1 MASFFDIKPKAPAPG
16 VAPADDIKGAVK
28 ALKALAPV
36 TSPDP
41 NRGALCCVCVQ
52 ERGGVPYAVATDGH
66 VLVAARLD
74 NGAGRALLH
83 ATTDVILAARE
94 AKVCDD
100 VCTTR
105 EGAVLYVPRGC
116 KARVGCD
123 TPVPDFA
130 LVMPRGRLS
139 PNSGAAFDSA
149 VLRAADRAVKGLM
162 EVPGVQC
169 GTYPLGIA
177 PYVMG
182 DPGNS
187 TTARVWQDGDLLAL
201 VMPVRVSEY
210 YVTTT
215 REGVDN
221 FFNGGSND

>member
-1 MASFFDIKPKAPAPG
+1 MASFFDIKPKAAAPG
-16 VAPADDIKGAVK
+16 GASAADIKGAVK

-52 ERGGVPYAVATDGH
+52 ERGGVPYAVATDTH

-74 NGAGRALLH
+74 NGAGRALLR

-100 VCTTR
+100 VYTTR

-116 KARVGCD
+116 KARVGYD

-130 LVMPRGRLS
+130 RAMPRGRLA
-139 PNSGAAFDSA
+139 PNSGAVFDSA
-149 VLRAADRAVKGLM
+149 VLRAADRAVAGLM
-162 EVPGVQC
+162 EVPGVRC

-182 DPGNS
+182 DPGNV
-187 TTARVWQDGDLLAL
+187 TTARVWRDGDLLAL
-201 VMPVRVSEY
+201 VMPVRVSED

-221 FFNGGSND
+221 FFNGGDND